1 MLSQHIKMIYQFVN
15 IQLRICIINN
25 WLSLHYVYKICNL
38 IFNLCNN
45 NQQLNTVNIVTSLCF
60 SLSNTYKT
68 LEPIDT
74 IVNDSHVLIF
84 KAVNI

>member
-1 MLSQHIKMIYQFVN
+1 MMYQFVN

-38 IFNLCNN
+38 IFNLCIN
-45 NQQLNTVNIVTSLCF
+45 NQQLNTVNIVTSLYF

-74 IVNDSHVLIF
+74 IVNDSQVLIF